1 MAETPS
7 GADAVSG
14 ELPDYYFRVRENGA
28 FVFRV
33 DTENRQRRID
43 MDQIAVINI
52 RKGEIKPHGDR
63 ELSAEDIEV
72 IQGWMADRLALL
84 EYRDIDDIHRAV
96 DYLNTTAHWAQ
107 SRASDAQ
114 LEAITDALL
123 LAMHDLRTVLV
134 RKKADRLLENKD

>member
-1 MAETPS
+1 M
-7 GADAVSG
+7 SG